1 MLPGGGGT
9 GQVMEQ
15 GTGKLPGRCG
25 NPTICGRAF
34 PRCGLPASL
43 GPRSIAGP
51 AGPALG
57 APCKHPLLDISLS
70 CQNSHALT
78 HTDEHVWVLEHVPF
92 SAAAPSRP
100 ASLYMCL

>member
-15 GTGKLPGRCG
+15 GMGKLPGRCG
-25 NPTICGRAF
+25 NPTVCGRAF

-51 AGPALG
+51 ALG
-57 APCKHPLLDISLS
+57 APCKHPFLDISLS
-70 CQNSHALT
+70 CQDSHAHT
-78 HTDEHVWVLEHVPF
+78 HTSTCAFW
-92 SAAAPSRP
+92 SASCSQPRP
-100 ASLYMCL
+100 